1 MRAGRLC
8 LYAQGNWTPLHE
20 AALHGHEGG
29 VRVLVEAG
37 ADINAKSS
45 GGVRECMLAMPMRK
59 TAAHVGTRMHALPHG
74 QAGCAH
80 APASWMWYG

>member
-8 LYAQGNWTPLHE
+8 LYAQGHYTPLHL
-20 AALHGHEGG
+20 AARHGHEGV

-37 ADINAKSS
+37 ANVNAKDS
-45 GGVRECMLAMPMRK
+45 VRECIMLMMPMCK
-59 TAAHVGTRMHALPHG
+59 TAAHVGTRMHAFPHG

-80 APASWMWYG
+80 APAVCMWYG